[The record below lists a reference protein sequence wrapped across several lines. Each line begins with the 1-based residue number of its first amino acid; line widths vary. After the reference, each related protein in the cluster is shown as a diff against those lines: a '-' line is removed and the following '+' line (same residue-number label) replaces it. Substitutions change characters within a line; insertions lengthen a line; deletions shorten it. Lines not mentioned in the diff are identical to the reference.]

1 MKLDEK
7 QREVD
12 NMKWKKLSK
21 KIDELKSK
29 LVVYEEEINEKNS
42 EI

>member
-1 MKLDEK
+1 MAAKLDEK
-7 QREVD
+7 QREAE

-29 LVVYEEEINEKNS
+29 LVIYEEEINEKNV
-42 EI
+42 

>member
-29 LVVYEEEINEKNS
+29 LVVYEEEINEKNA